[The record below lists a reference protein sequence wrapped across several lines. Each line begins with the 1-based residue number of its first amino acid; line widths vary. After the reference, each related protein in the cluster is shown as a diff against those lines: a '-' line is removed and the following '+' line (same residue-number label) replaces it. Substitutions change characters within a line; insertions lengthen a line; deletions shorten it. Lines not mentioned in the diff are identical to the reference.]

1 MSTKENIYKA
11 MGSLAYAIAKA
22 DGEIQEEEKQTI
34 QKLAQQEFELSDVDN
49 EWISNMFL
57 KLEKEQIDLEDA
69 YQFAIDTLEASRFG
83 FEFDEV
89 MKKKCLRFMERTAEA
104 FSGTS
109 LDERIII
116 NRFKK
121 DLLKF

>member
-1 MSTKENIYKA
+1 MSKESIYKA

-22 DGEIQEEEKQTI
+22 DGHIQDEEKLTI
-34 QKLAQQEFELSDVDN
+34 QNLAQQEFELSDMDN
-49 EWISNMFL
+49 EWIKNMFSS
-57 KLEKEQIDLEDA
+57 LEKEGIGIEDA
-69 YQFAIDTLEASRFG
+69 YQFAIDTLEATRYD
-83 FEFDEV
+83 FEFDEK

-109 LDERIII
+109 IDERIII

-121 DLLKF
+121 DMTRF